1 MGNYKLTGD
10 NIMNTYKVTFRGF
23 IEDGVHGL
31 LTEDD
36 YYTIDTVDEDS
47 AALIVHSVNENR
59 ENPLYDIK
67 VVSVEKISK
76 E

>member
-10 NIMNTYKVTFRGF
+10 NIMDTYKVTFRGF

-67 VVSVEKISK
+67 VVSVEKIIK

>member
-1 MGNYKLTGD
+1 
-10 NIMNTYKVTFRGF
+10 MNTYKVTFRGF

-67 VVSVEKISK
+67 VVSVEKIIK